1 MNAKFRRIIGNALAN
16 GRLLAVFLAVSTPIG
31 TAAASPR
38 VTSHEVIRAIK
49 RGVSYLLAQR
59 QGKQYWETGIRA
71 GIFNDPAQESG
82 VYGAE
87 TALVTESLL
96 TVQGTLAL
104 PELNIFKQPM
114 RGAIKFLS
122 TIRGHT
128 TYQAAFQAGVFTLL
142 PKRPAYRIVLKADEQ
157 FLLHSLHRNGA
168 YSYAW
173 YPHGPQKFPDTS
185 ANWDNS
191 NSQYGVLGMWAC
203 AHDGLAVPALYWRLT
218 ERHWRVSQH
227 ADGTWGY
234 FGFAGRPTAPSA
246 GRAATF
252 TPAGLASLFIDDEF
266 LNARRVGSRAKPNPT
281 IVSALHWMS
290 RNFNARETDE
300 YAMYANE
307 RAGLASGLKY
317 FGTHDWYR
325 DYAYTL
331 VHNQNADGSWP
342 GDFWGSSP
350 VIDTAYALLILD
362 RGLNPVFM
370 NKLQYTRH
378 FYGSWNDRQRDVANV
393 TSWISNNTESDL
405 NWQVVN
411 INSPVSGWLDSP
423 ILYISGN
430 RPPAFSPSEIQ
441 KLRDY
446 VNAGGMVFC
455 NCNGS
460 SEGFRNAM
468 LKLGQEV
475 VKKRYEFHTLQSN
488 SPLFQMQPWFH
499 FYFLVQGLSNGVREL
514 WLVSTMDLGRVWQA
528 RFYSQKRCWEFPLNL
543 YLYATDK
550 GYLGNRLQSLWIE
563 KAKRSVKRTL
573 LMGELRYAGNW
584 NPEPGAWPRMALLA
598 QRDFHTQLRVQS
610 VASGKL
616 HAATMG
622 LLHLTGTGEVSF
634 SKHQVAALHTYIA
647 AGGMLFADAAGG
659 KPAFTDSIIRLV
671 AALYPGTA
679 LQPLPTNCS
688 IYTGKIPGGR
698 SALKVQYRRQGTAGI
713 KKTKPSLLGIKKAG
727 RWVLIYSADDIT
739 SGLLGTNTWGIKGY
753 APKSAQALARN
764 IIVYAAAHHK

>member
-1 MNAKFRRIIGNALAN
+1 MNAKLRRIIGNAVAN
-16 GRLLAVFLAVSTPIG
+16 GRLLTVILAVSTPIG

-49 RGVSYLLAQR
+49 RGVSYLLTQR

-122 TIRGHT
+122 AIRGHT
-128 TYQAAFQAGVFTLL
+128 TYQAAFQSAVFTLL
-142 PKRPAYRIVLKADEQ
+142 PKRPEYRVVLKADEQ
-157 FLLHSLHRNGA
+157 FLLRSLHRNGG

-218 ERHWRVSQH
+218 EEHWRVSQH

-234 FGFAGRPTAPSA
+234 FGFAGRPSTPSA

-266 LNARRVGSRAKPNPT
+266 LTAGQVSLRAKPNPA
-281 IVSALHWMS
+281 IVSALHWMNQ
-290 RNFNARETDE
+290 NFNAQETDE

-317 FGTHDWYR
+317 FGTHNWYR

-370 NKLQYTRH
+370 DKLQYTRH
-378 FYGSWNDRQRDVANV
+378 FYGRWNARQRDVANV
-393 TSWISNNTESDL
+393 TSWISNNMETNL
-405 NWQVVN
+405 NWQVVK

-423 ILYISGN
+423 ILYISGSQA
-430 RPPAFSPSEIQ
+430 PVFTSAEVHT
-441 KLRDY
+441 LRAY
-446 VNAGGMVFC
+446 VDAGGMVFC

-460 SEGFRNAM
+460 SQRFRDAM
-468 LKLGQEV
+468 IRLGERV
-475 VKKRYEFHTLQSN
+475 VKKRYEFHTLTSK
-488 SPLFQMQPWFH
+488 SPLFNMQPWFH
-499 FYFLVQGLSNGVREL
+499 FYFPVQGLSNGVREL

-528 RFYSQKRCWEFPLNL
+528 RFYSQKRCWEFPLNV
-543 YLYATDK
+543 YLYATGK
-550 GYLGNRLQSLWIE
+550 SYLGNRLQSLFIR
-563 KAKRSVKRTL
+563 KSHRSVARTVT
-573 LMGELRYAGNW
+573 MGELQYSGNW
-584 NPEPGAWPRMALLA
+584 NPEPGAWPRMASLA
-598 QRDFHTQLRVQS
+598 RREFHTRLKIQTVTDRQLN
-610 VASGKL
+610 
-616 HAATMG
+616 AANMG
-622 LLHLTGTGEVSF
+622 LLHLGGTGEVNF
-634 SKHQVAALHTYIA
+634 SKAQIADLRNYIA
-647 AGGMLFADAAGG
+647 SGGMLFADAVGG
-659 KPAFTDSIIRLV
+659 KPAFTDSIIRLM
-671 AALYPGTA
+671 AAMYPGTSLQA
-679 LQPLPTNCS
+679 LPANCS
-688 IYTGKIPGGR
+688 IYTGKIPGGINTI
-698 SALKVQYRRQGTAGI
+698 KVKYRRNAVAGYA
-713 KKTKPSLLGIKKAG
+713 KTKPDLLGVKRSG
-727 RWVLIYSADDIT
+727 RWVLIYSPDDIT

-753 APKSAQALARN
+753 MPKSAQALARN
-764 IIVYAAAHHK
+764 IIVYTAKHQK